1 MCVEGMMGEN
11 QFHYTL
17 ITTYS
22 SGRHLCTDPLLAHSA
37 TLALVS
43 LCVCVRMC
51 AYMPMCGCLN
61 VCEHCTYVCLCVF
74 PLILIR

>member
-37 TLALVS
+37 MLALVS
-43 LCVCVRMC
+43 VCVCVCVCVRI
-51 AYMPMCGCLN
+51 
-61 VCEHCTYVCLCVF
+61 CLCVGVLMCVNTVRMSAF
-74 PLILIR
+74 VFSP